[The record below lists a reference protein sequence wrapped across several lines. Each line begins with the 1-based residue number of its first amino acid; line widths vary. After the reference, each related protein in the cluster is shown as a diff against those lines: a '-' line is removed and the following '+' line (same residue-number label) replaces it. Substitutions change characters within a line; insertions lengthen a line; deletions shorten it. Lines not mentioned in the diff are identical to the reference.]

1 MRQKA
6 ILSLVVFSANFRIVD
21 FGFVVVDVV
30 VLVPMKSL
38 IPEAFR
44 GSEAHGQSS
53 ASLTIVRYLR
63 NPPLVVIQV
72 LEICVNIEYEA
83 QLLSGIP

>member
-21 FGFVVVDVV
+21 IGFVVVIDD

-63 NPPLVVIQV
+63 NPPLVIQV

-83 QLLSGIP
+83 QLLSWIP

>member
-21 FGFVVVDVV
+21 FGFVVVD

>member
-6 ILSLVVFSANFRIVD
+6 IISLVVFSASFRIVD
-21 FGFVVVDVV
+21 FGFVVVVV

-63 NPPLVVIQV
+63 NLPLVVIQV